1 MFINYILSQRFLL
14 NFNVTP
20 LLAHYHTKHFK
31 DVLLRHSDQKSFIVL
46 LESRFFFV
54 FGYLGVWGNLRRQQK
69 TLIFFCAF
77 GGLGVWG
84 NFFWVNFR
92 RHPICYSSFSIF
104 YTYLFHQEC
113 PGKMKLFF
121 AWFYPMVLFPS
132 INSRVDHSETL
143 QRVSSEAA
151 EMTCTVLQKDESCS
165 ALRMVCACH
174 PRIH

>member
-1 MFINYILSQRFLL
+1 MTMNKHAMFINYILSQRFLL

-46 LESRFFFV
+46 LESRIFFV

-92 RHPICYSSFSIF
+92 RHPLS
-104 YTYLFHQEC
+104 
-113 PGKMKLFF
+113 P
-121 AWFYPMVLFPS
+121 VL
-132 INSRVDHSETL
+132 RGV
-143 QRVSSEAA
+143 
-151 EMTCTVLQKDESCS
+151 TVCHFKISCS
-165 ALRMVCACH
+165 YFLPIKFLPSSYHNLRYIKM
-174 PRIH
+174 RITPKTTK

>member
-1 MFINYILSQRFLL
+1 MTMNKHAMFINYILSQRFLL

-31 DVLLRHSDQKSFIVL
+31 DVLLRHYDQKSFIVL

-92 RHPICYSSFSIF
+92 RNPLCEVIIMIAFIFCFFSFLENFFSSPFSLI
-104 YTYLFHQEC
+104 
-113 PGKMKLFF
+113 KIK
-121 AWFYPMVLFPS
+121 
-132 INSRVDHSETL
+132 ISRS
-143 QRVSSEAA
+143 R
-151 EMTCTVLQKDESCS
+151 C
-165 ALRMVCACH
+165 
-174 PRIH
+174 IYF